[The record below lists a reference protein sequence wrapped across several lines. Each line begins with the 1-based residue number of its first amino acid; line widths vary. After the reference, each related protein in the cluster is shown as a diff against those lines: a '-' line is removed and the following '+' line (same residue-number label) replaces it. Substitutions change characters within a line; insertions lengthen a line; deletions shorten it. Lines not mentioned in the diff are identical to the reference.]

1 MAGARKR
8 KAPEDSSS
16 ESDTEGADE
25 DLIYDAMREG
35 ESFGVVWRH
44 FRRGCT
50 RSDRVEAYR
59 VIKEVVEADDV
70 QAYYVWGMQTS
81 DLEVLQGAEPPQ
93 GEVRRLVPTACRQGH
108 GGSGEELLGGLAQ
121 GRGEA

>member
-16 ESDTEGADE
+16 ESDTEDAHE

-70 QAYYVWGMQTS
+70 QAAS
-81 DLEVLQGAEPPQ
+81 PQ
-93 GEVRRLVPTACRQGH
+93 PLTRQQIKSQRPRSAKPRRA
-108 GGSGEELLGGLAQ
+108 AW
-121 GRGEA
+121 